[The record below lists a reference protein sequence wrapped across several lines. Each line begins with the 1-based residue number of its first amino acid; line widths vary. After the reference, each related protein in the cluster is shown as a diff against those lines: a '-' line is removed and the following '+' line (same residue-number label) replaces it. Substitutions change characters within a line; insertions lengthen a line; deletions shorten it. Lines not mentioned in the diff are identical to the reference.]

1 MEVFRSIHDIP
12 SNFGPSIVTV
22 GNFDGVHRGHQA
34 VIADVIERA
43 RRLHARSVAVT
54 FDPHPLRVLRPQIPL
69 RLITPLHEKLSLL
82 SQTGLDAVLVL
93 PFTPELSRQTAREFA
108 QNLLCDTL
116 HAIEVQEGENFRF
129 GVDAQAGVNDL
140 ANLGKQLGFAV
151 RVHRPTLRRGIEV
164 SSSRVRTA
172 IIEGNMRQARRLLG
186 RPFQIYSFPA
196 PGRGYGSRHTV
207 PTINLAHYDELI
219 PSHGVYITCLDI
231 QGETFS
237 SVTNIGTRP
246 TFGENSFAI
255 ETHILDFHPM
265 KLRPET
271 SLRLQFLDRIRGEIK
286 WPSPEAL
293 KAQIGRDVARARRY
307 FDLFRAISFTG
318 QGS

>member
-12 SNFGPSIVTV
+12 SNFGPSVVTV

-69 RLITPLHEKLSLL
+69 GLITPLHEKLPLL

-108 QNLLCDTL
+108 QSLLCDTL

-172 IIEGNMRQARRLLG
+172 IMEGNMRQARRLLG
-186 RPFQIYSFPA
+186 RPFQISSFPA

-207 PTINLAHYDELI
+207 PTINLAYYDELV
-219 PSHGVYITCLDI
+219 PSHGVYITCLNI

-265 KLRPET
+265 TLRPET
-271 SLRLQFLDRIRGEIK
+271 PLRLQFLDRIRGEIK

-307 FDLFRAISFTG
+307 FDLFRAVSFTG